1 MSLRP
6 SDRMLCATIAAL
18 TAIEFLQLSMTAFAA
33 GPIMGELGMSPE
45 DFSLAAAVYASVAI
59 LAISM
64 QRWFVERIG
73 GRRFIR
79 WATAISI
86 LGSVLCAT
94 SDDFTSFLL
103 GRIVMAVGGGALF
116 TSARMIIHHMLAG
129 PHRFAGIRALGTSL
143 ALSIAAGPWLAAEAV
158 SADSWSAIY
167 WLVAAMG
174 ALAFVLGSLTL
185 SPLPLAEDTPP
196 GAPRLGRQ
204 ALLVGGSFALLYAL
218 QRFYYD
224 FFGDRALILLL
235 LGAAVAGLALFAW
248 LQYRDARP
256 LLRIRTL
263 LHPRYLAGMALFT
276 FGYLML
282 GANNYVVPVMLQRTL
297 GFAWTTV
304 GHVEAL
310 GLLAAVATFIAVAH
324 FLPRYP
330 SPRKFLVV
338 GFGALALFGL
348 LLSRLDSSTDLPWH
362 VLPALLC
369 YSVFLLSVL
378 PVAAMQSFR
387 DMENDEPVFA
397 NAQQLKNIF
406 AQAGIALGITLA
418 TLGQQWRTAV
428 HYVALDNRI
437 VPGDPLFE
445 ATVGHLRAALAPLV
459 GAEQAT
465 PIAMARL
472 AQLLAQQAAM
482 LANIDHF
489 EVIAVLGLLGIMV
502 TLLQRVF
509 R

>member
-1 MSLRP
+1 MIPHSSHRL
-6 SDRMLCATIAAL
+6 LYATIAAL

-33 GPIMGELGMSPE
+33 APIMGELGMSPE
-45 DFSLAAAVYASVAI
+45 DFSLANAVYASVAI

-79 WATAISI
+79 CATAISI

-94 SDDFTSFLL
+94 SDDFAAFLL
-103 GRIVMAVGGGALF
+103 GRIVMAIGGGALF
-116 TSARMIIHHMLAG
+116 TSARMIIHHLLAG
-129 PHRFAGIRALGTSL
+129 PRQFAGIRALGISL

-158 SADSWSAIY
+158 SAESWSAIY
-167 WLVAAMG
+167 WLVAGMG
-174 ALAFVLGSLTL
+174 AFAFVLGSLTL
-185 SPLPLAEDTPP
+185 PSLPLAAGTPP
-196 GAPRLGRQ
+196 AAPRVGRQ
-204 ALLVGGSFALLYAL
+204 ALLVGSSFALLYAL

-224 FFGDRALILLL
+224 FFGDRAQLLLL
-235 LGAAVAGLALFAW
+235 LGAAVAGLALFTW
-248 LQYRDARP
+248 LQYRAAQP
-256 LLRIRTL
+256 LLRVRTL
-263 LHPRYLAGMALFT
+263 LHARYLAGMTLFT

-282 GANNYVVPVMLQRTL
+282 GANNYVIPMMLQRTM

-310 GLLAAVATFIAVAH
+310 GLLAAVATFMVVTH
-324 FLPRYP
+324 FLPRHP
-330 SPRKFLVV
+330 SPRKFLIV

-348 LLSRLDSSTDLPWH
+348 LLSRLNIGADLPWH

-387 DMENDEPVFA
+387 QMENDESAFA
-397 NAQQLKNIF
+397 NAQQLKNMLS
-406 AQAGIALGITLA
+406 QAGIALGVTLA

-428 HYVALDNRI
+428 HYAALDNRI
-437 VPGDPLFE
+437 EPGNPAFE

-459 GAEQAT
+459 GADQAM
-465 PIAMARL
+465 PLAMTRIGYALAR
-472 AQLLAQQAAM
+472 QAAM
-482 LANIDHF
+482 LANLDHF
-489 EVIAVLGLLGIMV
+489 AVIAVLGLLGIVM

>member
-1 MSLRP
+1 
-6 SDRMLCATIAAL
+6 MLCATIAVL

-33 GPIMGELGMSPE
+33 APIMGELGMSPE

-64 QRWFVERIG
+64 QRWFVERVG

-94 SDDFTSFLL
+94 SDDFASFLV

-116 TSARMIIHHMLAG
+116 TAARMIIHHMLAG
-129 PHRFAGIRALGTSL
+129 PRRFAGIRALGASL

-158 SADSWSAIY
+158 SAESWSAIY
-167 WLVAAMG
+167 WLVAGMG
-174 ALAFVLGSLTL
+174 ALAFVLGGLTL
-185 SPLPLAEDTPP
+185 SPLPLAVDTPP
-196 GAPRLGRQ
+196 AAPRMGQQ

-224 FFGDRALILLL
+224 FFGNRALLLLL
-235 LGAAVAGLALFAW
+235 LGAAVAGLALFGW
-248 LQYRDARP
+248 LQYRSARP
-256 LLRIRTL
+256 LLRIRPL
-263 LHPRYLAGMALFT
+263 LHARYLAGMALFT

-282 GANNYVVPVMLQRTL
+282 GANNYVVPVMLQRTM
-297 GFAWTTV
+297 GFAWATV

-310 GLLAAVATFIAVAH
+310 GLLAAVATFLVVTRV
-324 FLPRYP
+324 LPRHP

-338 GFGALALFGL
+338 GFGALALFGT
-348 LLSRLDSSTDLPWH
+348 LLSRLDSHADLPWH

-387 DMENDEPVFA
+387 QLEGDEPAFA
-397 NAQQLKNIF
+397 NAQQLKNML

-418 TLGQQWRTAV
+418 TLGQQWHTAV
-428 HYVALDNRI
+428 HYAALDNRI
-437 VPGDPLFE
+437 VPGDPAFE
-445 ATVGHLRAALAPLV
+445 ATVDRLREVLVPLV
-459 GAEQAT
+459 GAQRAM
-465 PIAMARL
+465 PLAMAHI
-472 AQLLAQQAAM
+472 AQALSQQAAM
-482 LANIDHF
+482 LANLDHF
-489 EVIAVLGLLGIMV
+489 ALVAVLGFLGIAV